1 MKSVAK
7 VVPLMPVSLTAGTL
21 TSVTLASATT
31 KRLTALSALFLMM
44 VLAGCTNSLKV
55 TGEFPKPLIEPIPQ
69 TLGVLYDDDFKTY
82 VYTEDNEDRS
92 KWVIESGPAQ
102 VQLFNRVLP
111 ELFTQVQEISSLPT
125 PSSPASANMV
135 LYPKLTDFQ
144 YSVPRETQFKIY
156 EVWLKYNLSVYSP
169 QGVMIADWIVTAYGK
184 TPTAFMQSDEDAM
197 NAAVIVA
204 LRDLGANISLGTRR
218 VPEIKAWIADHTLT
232 SPPVQAQ
239 ARAAKPGQQASYQ
252 E

>member
-1 MKSVAK
+1 MKSVTK
-7 VVPLMPVSLTAGTL
+7 VVLLTLLATL
-21 TSVTLASATT
+21 V
-31 KRLTALSALFLMM
+31 
-44 VLAGCTNSLKV
+44 GCTNSLKV
-55 TGEFPKPLIEPIPQ
+55 TGQFPTPLITPIPQ
-69 TLGVLYDDDFKTY
+69 TLGVLYDDEFKQY
-82 VYTEDNEDRS
+82 VYTETSEDRS
-92 KWVIESGPAQ
+92 KWVIDSGQAQ
-102 VQLFNRVLP
+102 VQLFNRILP
-111 ELFTQVQEISSLPT
+111 QLFTQVEEITALPT
-125 PSSPASANMV
+125 PESPVTANMV

-218 VPEIKAWIADHTLT
+218 VPEIKAWVADHSSGSAASQSKTA
-232 SPPVQAQ
+232 PQAHSQ
-239 ARAAKPGQQASYQ
+239 KSDQQASYQ